1 MLETRPLA
9 MRAVQVAFL
18 ALLLGL
24 WFFAVGAAHV
34 HRLLLPDPVNV
45 WVEMRA
51 LAVSGA
57 LWNAARVTLTTVG
70 EAYGLAVA
78 FGILIGFSISRSRH
92 AVRLFEP
99 ILSGIFAIPLTL
111 FFPLFILF
119 FGIGTGSKLAYGGLY
134 ALLPVAMTSIAAFAR
149 VDPGLIRGARSMGA
163 RPWALLRRVYLP
175 AALPGI
181 LNGMRIALVIC
192 VAAVLGGETLAS
204 TAGVGYAIK
213 LAEELMDIPRLYAW
227 LAFVVLA
234 SFALNLLLSAV
245 ESWSIEA

>member
-1 MLETRPLA
+1 MLESRPLA
-9 MRAVQVAFL
+9 VRAVQVGFL

-24 WFFAVGAAHV
+24 WFLATEAAHV
-34 HRLLLPDPVNV
+34 HRLLLPNPASV
-45 WVEMRA
+45 WTEMQA
-51 LAVSGA
+51 LAMSGA
-57 LWNAARVTLTTVG
+57 LWGAASVTLTTIA
-70 EAYGLAVA
+70 EAYGLAVTL
-78 FGILIGFSISRSRH
+78 GILIGFSVSRSRH
-92 AVRLFEP
+92 AVRLLEP
-99 ILSGIFAIPLTL
+99 VLAGFFAIPLTL

-119 FGIGTGSKLAYGGLY
+119 FGIGPASKLAYGGLY
-134 ALLPVAMTSIAAFAR
+134 ALLPVAITSIAAFAR
-149 VDPGLIRGARSMGA
+149 IDPLLIRGARSMGA
-163 RPWALLRRVYLP
+163 GAWALLRRVYLP
-175 AALPGI
+175 AALPGV

-245 ESWSIEA
+245 ESWSVEA